1 MGFFSGVIVAV
12 TTAVAG
18 AAKPGKPSLGN
29 ERKY

>member
-18 AAKPGKPSLGN
+18 VMKGLAVAGLAL
-29 ERKY
+29 